1 MMPDPDKPDLDHRD
15 PDPRDPSPRDPEE
28 LVRRARALYQEAS
41 RQLDPATAGRL
52 RAARRQA
59 LEAAHPASPRLAPR
73 LLLPAG
79 AFAVLALATLMIW
92 QPLRHADHA
101 PPHAASAMPATDADS
116 DLPPDADSADPQLYQ
131 NLDFYGWLAAN
142 DRTKAQH

>member
-1 MMPDPDKPDLDHRD
+1 MTSNPDKADPDDLA
-15 PDPRDPSPRDPEE
+15 
-28 LVRRARALYQEAS
+28 RRARALYLDAS

-52 RAARRQA
+52 RAARREA
-59 LEAAHPASPRLAPR
+59 LEAARPAPAGLVPR

-92 QPLRHADHA
+92 QPLRNMDHA
-101 PPHAASAMPATDADS
+101 PSRAVPATVSVDTDS

-142 DRTKAQH
+142 DRVKVRR

>member
-1 MMPDPDKPDLDHRD
+1 MTPDPDKLA
-15 PDPRDPSPRDPEE
+15 E
-28 LVRRARALYQEAS
+28 RARALYLHAS

-59 LEAAHPASPRLAPR
+59 LDATRPAPRLTR
-73 LLLPAG
+73 NLLLPAG
-79 AFAVLALATLMIW
+79 AFAVLALATLTIW
-92 QPLRHADHA
+92 QPSRPDVAR
-101 PPHAASAMPATDADS
+101 PHAVRSTVADTDN

-142 DRTKAQH
+142 DRGKVQR